1 MLLPLDAFAFKLTIG
16 CTLIVEP
23 LDDFAV
29 TSLTKSESAL
39 IELPL
44 DEIASRFSAKPSSV
58 IELPLLDLHCIL
70 SDFNFILII
79 AALEVLIDIF
89 SLFKVFELLM
99 VAALEADNSSIIGIF
114 TITFFDPIF
123 KKEL

>member
-1 MLLPLDAFAFKLTIG
+1 M
-16 CTLIVEP
+16 
-23 LDDFAV
+23 
-29 TSLTKSESAL
+29 